1 MGWRSLARGAAQL
14 SLVLAGDAARWGGQ
28 KVVGF
33 LFSAPSIAERFPAN
47 PGLPE
52 EDEVL
57 APSDDELE
65 RALEDRRSMIASRR
79 PPAEDNP
86 SEEPLVGSI
95 EWRRQQ
101 RSVKSG
107 G

>member
-14 SLVLAGDAARWGGQ
+14 SFVLAGDAARWGGQ

-52 EDEVL
+52 DDEVL
-57 APSDDELE
+57 TPSEDELE
-65 RALEDRRSMIASRR
+65 RALEDRRSMLASRR

-86 SEEPLVGSI
+86 PNQVLVGSL

-101 RSVKSG
+101 RAAKG
-107 G
+107 